1 MMRAARNIVVPAMKR
16 VARIRTKQTAAAVN
30 IYNGPNGIEV
40 RAGTPTGPWGW
51 TPIQA
56 SMFENNRRHPL
67 FGNKNKWYHEGDFP
81 ITAMTVKLVAKLV
94 EDEFVAEDLRIILG
108 QYGFRDI

>member
-1 MMRAARNIVVPAMKR
+1 
-16 VARIRTKQTAAAVN
+16 
-30 IYNGPNGIEV
+30 
-40 RAGTPTGPWGW
+40 
-51 TPIQA
+51 
-56 SMFENNRRHPL
+56 MFENNRRHPL